1 MPARKRLV
9 CLPGMV
15 RCVTAKGCS
24 GKTQTSADAFGQ
36 GEHPRL
42 RSGCVGDGAPS
53 LAAIPEDDMSGLAP
67 ADLEAEY
74 NNRARVPEYPQIMAG
89 WERDAAA
96 YRQAR
101 RHRAETGLRYGPH
114 PRQTIDIFHA
124 DAPED
129 AAPLVVFIHGGYWRS
144 LEPSLFSHMAAG
156 ANSHG
161 YSVAIPGYRLCPEVD
176 VATIVEDVRHACR
189 FLHDR
194 LGKKLVGCGH
204 SAGGHLTAAMAAT
217 DWAGLDKAVP
227 GDLLRRGLAVS
238 GVFDLVP
245 LISTSINE
253 TLHLDRVGAER
264 ASPAFWPVPPGVE
277 LDLFVGETESA
288 EFVRQSR
295 DMADSWSAAGARTSL
310 AIVPGSNHF
319 DVILPLA
326 DPASSMTE
334 ALVALCRR
342 HAKLERRALDPRPPL
357 P

>member
-1 MPARKRLV
+1 M
-9 CLPGMV
+9 
-15 RCVTAKGCS
+15 
-24 GKTQTSADAFGQ
+24 SA
-36 GEHPRL
+36 
-42 RSGCVGDGAPS
+42 
-53 LAAIPEDDMSGLAP
+53 LAP

-74 NNRARVPEYPQIMAG
+74 NNRARVPEYPEIMAG

-101 RHRAETGLRYGPH
+101 RHRAELGLSYGPH
-114 PRQTIDIFHA
+114 PHQTIDVFHA

-144 LEPSLFSHMAAG
+144 LEPSLFSHMATG

-161 YSVAIPGYRLCPEVD
+161 YSVAVPGYRLCPEVD
-176 VATIVEDVRHACR
+176 VATIVEDLRQACL
-189 FLHDR
+189 FLHAR

-217 DWAGLDKAVP
+217 DWAVIGNKIPA
-227 GDLLRRGLAVS
+227 DLLRRGLAVS

-245 LISTSINE
+245 LIGTSINE
-253 TLHLDRVGAER
+253 SLRLDRAGAER

-288 EFVRQSR
+288 EFIRQSR
-295 DMADSWSAAGARTSL
+295 DMAGRWSAAGARTSFG
-310 AIVPGSNHF
+310 IVPGRNHF

-326 DPASSMTE
+326 DPASTMTG
-334 ALVALCRR
+334 ALVALCR
-342 HAKLERRALDPRPPL
+342 APRKS
-357 P
+357 